1 MLNFTL
7 TERFIKEWHCY
18 RVDSVSYLIITT
30 MKMSTQTTVLLKAI
44 DIELKKIIEQDLQ
57 KYRAAQQAKKN
68 KQFLKELL
76 AA

>member
-1 MLNFTL
+1 
-7 TERFIKEWHCY
+7 
-18 RVDSVSYLIITT
+18 
-30 MKMSTQTTVLLKAI
+30 MKMSTQTIILLKAL

-68 KQFLKELL
+68 KMFLQQLL

>member
-1 MLNFTL
+1 
-7 TERFIKEWHCY
+7 
-18 RVDSVSYLIITT
+18 
-30 MKMSTQTTVLLKAI
+30 MKMSTQTTILLKAL

-68 KQFLKELL
+68 KMFLQQLL